1 MSEEESCQT
10 CGAPLP
16 LNAQFCIQ
24 CGTPVNNPATGGS
37 VGSPAPVSPVAIDGV
52 LVVSS
57 NWIPGYT
64 IIETRG
70 FIYGL
75 TVRSRG
81 LGRNI
86 TAGLRSLAGGEIHEY
101 VEMMQHA
108 RDEALYRLVE
118 HAKAVGAN
126 GIISAFFDSSEI
138 SDYMQEILAYGTG
151 VVIRSQESTLPLS
164 APSKKQKKQ

>member
-1 MSEEESCQT
+1 MSQEESCQT

-16 LNAQFCIQ
+16 LNAQFCVQ
-24 CGTPVNNPATGGS
+24 CGAPVNKNAPASSAS
-37 VGSPAPVSPVAIDGV
+37 VRSPMPVSPITIDGV
-52 LVVSS
+52 LVVSA

-86 TAGLRSLAGGEIHEY
+86 TAGLRSIAGGEIREY

-126 GIISAFFDSSEI
+126 AIISACFDSSEI
-138 SDYMQEILAYGTG
+138 SNYMQEILAYGTA
-151 VVIRSQESTLPLS
+151 VVVGT
-164 APSKKQKKQ
+164 K

>member
-1 MSEEESCQT
+1 MSQEESCQT

-16 LNAQFCIQ
+16 LNAQFCVQ
-24 CGTPVNNPATGGS
+24 CGAPVNKNAPASSAS
-37 VGSPAPVSPVAIDGV
+37 VRSHMPVSPITIDGV
-52 LVVSS
+52 LVVSA

-86 TAGLRSLAGGEIHEY
+86 TAGLRSIAGGEIREY

-126 GIISAFFDSSEI
+126 AIISACFDSSEI
-138 SDYMQEILAYGTG
+138 SNYMQEILAYGTA
-151 VVIRSQESTLPLS
+151 VVVGT
-164 APSKKQKKQ
+164 K

>member
-1 MSEEESCQT
+1 MSEKESCQT

-16 LNAQFCIQ
+16 VNAQFCVQ
-24 CGTPVNNPATGGS
+24 CGTRVDNGAQGTGEEA
-37 VGSPAPVSPVAIDGV
+37 SPAAPAIEIDGV

-64 IIETRG
+64 IAATRG

-86 TAGLRSLAGGEIHEY
+86 TAGLRSLAGGEIREY

-126 GIISAFFDSSEI
+126 AVISTYFDSSEI
-138 SDYMQEILAYGTG
+138 SDYMQEILAYGTA
-151 VVIRSQESTLPLS
+151 VVIRS
-164 APSKKQKKQ
+164 K

>member
-1 MSEEESCQT
+1 MSGKDTCEA

-24 CGTPVNNPATGGS
+24 CGAKVGEEGSKQNAAVGAT
-37 VGSPAPVSPVAIDGV
+37 VPSPIAIDGV
-52 LVVSS
+52 IVVSS
-57 NWIPGYT
+57 NRVPGYS

-86 TAGLRSLAGGEIHEY
+86 TAGLRSLAGGEIREY

-108 RDEALYRLVE
+108 RDEALYRMVE
-118 HAKAVGAN
+118 HARAVGAN
-126 GIISAFFDSSEI
+126 GVISTYFDSSEI
-138 SDYMQEILAYGTG
+138 SDYMQEILAYGTA
-151 VVIRSQESTLPLS
+151 VVLGSR
-164 APSKKQKKQ
+164 

>member
-1 MSEEESCQT
+1 M
-10 CGAPLP
+10 P
-16 LNAQFCIQ
+16 
-24 CGTPVNNPATGGS
+24 
-37 VGSPAPVSPVAIDGV
+37 GSPIALDGV

-86 TAGLRSLAGGEIHEY
+86 AAGLRSIAGGEIREY

-126 GIISAFFDSSEI
+126 AIISAYFDSSEI

-151 VVIRSQESTLPLS
+151 VVIG
-164 APSKKQKKQ
+164 KK

>member
-1 MSEEESCQT
+1 MSQEESCQT

-16 LNAQFCIQ
+16 LNAQFCVQ
-24 CGTPVNNPATGGS
+24 CGAPVNKNAPASSAS
-37 VGSPAPVSPVAIDGV
+37 VRSPMPVSPITIDGV
-52 LVVSS
+52 LVVSA

-64 IIETRG
+64 ILETRG

-86 TAGLRSLAGGEIHEY
+86 TAGLRSIAGGEIREY

-126 GIISAFFDSSEI
+126 AIISACFDSSEI
-138 SDYMQEILAYGTG
+138 SNYMQEILAYGTA
-151 VVIRSQESTLPLS
+151 VVIST
-164 APSKKQKKQ
+164 K

>member
-1 MSEEESCQT
+1 MSQEESCQT

-16 LNAQFCIQ
+16 LNAQFCVQ
-24 CGTPVNNPATGGS
+24 CGAPVNKNAPASSAS
-37 VGSPAPVSPVAIDGV
+37 VGSPVPVSPITIDGV
-52 LVVSS
+52 LVVSA

-86 TAGLRSLAGGEIHEY
+86 TAGLRSIAGGEIREY

-126 GIISAFFDSSEI
+126 AIISACFDSSEI
-138 SDYMQEILAYGTG
+138 SNYMQEILAYGTA
-151 VVIRSQESTLPLS
+151 VVVGT
-164 APSKKQKKQ
+164 K

>member
-16 LNAQFCIQ
+16 LNAQFCVQ
-24 CGTPVNNPATGGS
+24 CGTRVNKNAPAVGAS
-37 VGSPAPVSPVAIDGV
+37 AGSPMPASPITIDGV

-86 TAGLRSLAGGEIHEY
+86 AAGLRSIAGGEIREY

-126 GIISAFFDSSEI
+126 AIISAYFDSSEI

-151 VVIRSQESTLPLS
+151 VVIG
-164 APSKKQKKQ
+164 KK

>member
-1 MSEEESCQT
+1 MSEEESCKA
-10 CGAPLP
+10 CGAQLP
-16 LNAQFCIQ
+16 PNAQFCIQ
-24 CGTPVNNPATGGS
+24 CGTGVRDASPGAGVSGGAS
-37 VGSPAPVSPVAIDGV
+37 VPPSPITIDGV

-57 NWIPGYT
+57 NWVPGYN
-64 IIETRG
+64 ILETRG

-86 TAGLRSLAGGEIHEY
+86 TAGLRSIAGGEIREY

-118 HAKAVGAN
+118 HAKSVGAN
-126 GIISAFFDSSEI
+126 GIISAYFDSSEI
-138 SDYMQEILAYGTG
+138 SDYMQEILAYGTA
-151 VVIRSQESTLPLS
+151 VVIG
-164 APSKKQKKQ
+164 KK

>member
-16 LNAQFCIQ
+16 LNAQFCVQ
-24 CGTPVNNPATGGS
+24 CGTRVNKNAPAVGAS
-37 VGSPAPVSPVAIDGV
+37 AGSPMPASPITIDGV

-57 NWIPGYT
+57 NWIPVYT

-81 LGRNI
+81 LGRNN
-86 TAGLRSLAGGEIHEY
+86 TAGMRSLAGGEIREY

-108 RDEALYRLVE
+108 RDEAVYRLVE

-126 GIISAFFDSSEI
+126 AMISAFFDSSEI
-138 SDYMQEILAYGTG
+138 SDYMQEILAYGTA
-151 VVIRSQESTLPLS
+151 VVIG
-164 APSKKQKKQ
+164 KK

>member
-1 MSEEESCQT
+1 MIEKDTCKA

-24 CGTPVNNPATGGS
+24 CGTKLIETKATEGIKRETT
-37 VGSPAPVSPVAIDGV
+37 SPSLITIDGV
-52 LVVSS
+52 IVVSS
-57 NWIPGYT
+57 NWIPGYN
-64 IIETRG
+64 IVETRG

-86 TAGLRSLAGGEIHEY
+86 TAGLRSIAGGEIHEY

-108 RDEALYRLVE
+108 RDEALYRLVG
-118 HAKAVGAN
+118 HAKSVGAN
-126 GIISAFFDSSEI
+126 GIISAYFDSSEI
-138 SDYMQEILAYGTG
+138 SDYMQEILAYGTA
-151 VVIRSQESTLPLS
+151 VVVD
-164 APSKKQKKQ
+164 KK

>member
-1 MSEEESCQT
+1 MSEEVSCQT

-16 LNAQFCIQ
+16 LNAQFCVQ
-24 CGTPVNNPATGGS
+24 CGAPVNKNAPASSAS
-37 VGSPAPVSPVAIDGV
+37 VRSPMPVSPITIDGV
-52 LVVSS
+52 LVVSA

-86 TAGLRSLAGGEIHEY
+86 TAGLRSIAGGEIREY

-126 GIISAFFDSSEI
+126 AIISACFDSSEI
-138 SDYMQEILAYGTG
+138 SNYMQEILAYGTA
-151 VVIRSQESTLPLS
+151 VVIGT
-164 APSKKQKKQ
+164 K

>member
-1 MSEEESCQT
+1 MSEKVCQT

-16 LNAQFCIQ
+16 LNAQFCVQ
-24 CGTPVNNPATGGS
+24 CGTRIDRSAPATGAS
-37 VGSPAPVSPVAIDGV
+37 AGSPPPSIVIDGV
-52 LVVSS
+52 LVVSA
-57 NWIPGYT
+57 NWIPGYK
-64 IIETRG
+64 IEETRG

-86 TAGLRSLAGGEIHEY
+86 TAGLRSLAGGEIREY

-126 GIISAFFDSSEI
+126 GVISAYFDSSEI
-138 SDYMQEILAYGTG
+138 SDYMQEILAYGTA
-151 VVIRSQESTLPLS
+151 VVIRSE
-164 APSKKQKKQ
+164 

>member
-1 MSEEESCQT
+1 MSEEEVCKA
-10 CGAPLP
+10 CGAQLP
-16 LNAQFCIQ
+16 PNAQFCIQ
-24 CGTPVNNPATGGS
+24 CGTGVREASS
-37 VGSPAPVSPVAIDGV
+37 VAGVSREASVPPSPITIDGV

-57 NWIPGYT
+57 NWVPGYN
-64 IIETRG
+64 ILETRG

-86 TAGLRSLAGGEIHEY
+86 TAGLRSIAGGEIREY

-118 HAKAVGAN
+118 HAKSVGAN
-126 GIISAFFDSSEI
+126 GIISAYFDSSEI
-138 SDYMQEILAYGTG
+138 SDYMQEILAYGTA
-151 VVIRSQESTLPLS
+151 VVIG
-164 APSKKQKKQ
+164 KK

>member
-16 LNAQFCIQ
+16 LNAQFCVQ
-24 CGTPVNNPATGGS
+24 CGAPVNKNAPASSAS
-37 VGSPAPVSPVAIDGV
+37 VRSPMPVSPITIDGV
-52 LVVSS
+52 LVVSA

-86 TAGLRSLAGGEIHEY
+86 TAGLRSIAGGEIREY

-126 GIISAFFDSSEI
+126 AIISACFDSSEI
-138 SDYMQEILAYGTG
+138 SNYMQEILAYGTA
-151 VVIRSQESTLPLS
+151 VVVGT
-164 APSKKQKKQ
+164 K

>member
-1 MSEEESCQT
+1 MSEEESCKA
-10 CGAPLP
+10 CGAQLP
-16 LNAQFCIQ
+16 PNAQFCIQ
-24 CGTPVNNPATGGS
+24 CGTGVREASSVAGVSGGAS
-37 VGSPAPVSPVAIDGV
+37 VPPSPITIDGV

-57 NWIPGYT
+57 NWVPGYN
-64 IIETRG
+64 ILETRG

-86 TAGLRSLAGGEIHEY
+86 TAGLRSIAGGEIREY

-118 HAKAVGAN
+118 HAKSVGAN
-126 GIISAFFDSSEI
+126 GIISAYFDSSEI
-138 SDYMQEILAYGTG
+138 SDYMQEILAYGTA
-151 VVIRSQESTLPLS
+151 VVIG
-164 APSKKQKKQ
+164 KK

>member
-1 MSEEESCQT
+1 MSEEESCKA
-10 CGAPLP
+10 CGAQLP

-24 CGTPVNNPATGGS
+24 CGTGVREAGTGAGLSGGAS
-37 VGSPAPVSPVAIDGV
+37 VPPSPIAIDGV

-57 NWIPGYT
+57 NWVPGYN
-64 IIETRG
+64 ILETRG

-86 TAGLRSLAGGEIHEY
+86 TAGLRSIAGGEIREY

-108 RDEALYRLVE
+108 RDEALYRLVQ
-118 HAKAVGAN
+118 HAKSVGAN
-126 GIISAFFDSSEI
+126 GIISAYFDSSEI
-138 SDYMQEILAYGTG
+138 SDYMQEILAYGTA
-151 VVIRSQESTLPLS
+151 VVIG
-164 APSKKQKKQ
+164 KK

>member
-1 MSEEESCQT
+1 MSQEESCQT

-16 LNAQFCIQ
+16 LNAQFCVQ
-24 CGTPVNNPATGGS
+24 CGTRVNENAPATDAS
-37 VGSPAPVSPVAIDGV
+37 AESQMPGSPITIDGV

-57 NWIPGYT
+57 NWIPGHP
-64 IIETRG
+64 ILETRG

-86 TAGLRSLAGGEIHEY
+86 TAGLRSLAGGEIREY

-126 GIISAFFDSSEI
+126 GIISAYFDSSEI
-138 SDYMQEILAYGTG
+138 SDYMQEILAYGTA
-151 VVIRSQESTLPLS
+151 VVIG
-164 APSKKQKKQ
+164 SK